1 MNALYLEFILHKLSV
16 FLVLINTVTIN
27 EVYEIEIKYINCYPG
42 TTARVDV
49 SKVTKTSAR
58 KVSKKTDLT

>member
-1 MNALYLEFILHKLSV
+1 MNALYFEFIWHKLSV

-27 EVYEIEIKYINCYPG
+27 EIYEIEIKYINCYPG
-42 TTARVDV
+42 ARVDV